1 MASVRIERVEAG
13 TTSAGVPVARHDLI
27 APDGS
32 SVSVLDLAAALTRV
46 RVPDAS
52 GRLANVVLA
61 HGSVAEQERGDAYLG
76 SVVGRVA
83 GRIGGARATVGGRT
97 HRLAA
102 NDGSNHLHGGP
113 GGFHR
118 RVWTSRAERREDG
131 AAEVTL
137 GYVSPDGEEG
147 YPGRLE
153 VEVRYLWTADRRL
166 GVRFRA
172 TTDAETLVNL
182 TQHAH
187 WNLTGEGRGTVD
199 EHRLRIA
206 ADAFL
211 PIDDGLLPTGSLAP
225 VDGTPFDLRSP
236 LRLGDVVRSDHVQV
250 RRANGIDHSFVLGAP
265 AADGMRD
272 AATLVDPESGRR
284 LTVRTDQPGLQ
295 VYSGNVF
302 DGGIVGAGGRAYRQ
316 GDGIALETQRFP
328 DAPSHRHFPSIV
340 LAAGEVY
347 RSETWFAFDVQE
359 S

>member
-1 MASVRIERVEAG
+1 MA
-13 TTSAGVPVARHDLI
+13 AGVPVARHDLI

-32 SVSVLDLAAALTRV
+32 TVSVLDLAAALTRV
-46 RVPDAS
+46 RVPDAF
-52 GRLANVVLA
+52 GRLANVVLS
-61 HGSVAEQERGDAYLG
+61 HGSVAEQEKGDSYLG

-97 HRLAA
+97 RSFAA
-102 NDGSNHLHGGP
+102 NDGPNHLHGGP

-118 RVWTSRAERREDG
+118 RIWTSRAELRSDG

-137 GYVSPDGEEG
+137 VYLSPDGEEG

-153 VEVRYLWTADRRL
+153 VEVRYLWTVDRRL

-172 TTDAETLVNL
+172 TTDADTLVNL

-187 WNLTGEGRGTVD
+187 WNLAGEGSGTVD

-206 ADAFL
+206 ADAYL
-211 PIDDGLLPTGSLAP
+211 PIDEGLLPNGSLAP
-225 VDGTPFDLRSP
+225 VDGTPFDLRTP
-236 LRLGDVVRSDHVQV
+236 VRLGDVVRSDHAQV

-265 AADGMRD
+265 SADGMRD
-272 AATLVDPESGRR
+272 AATLVDPGSGRR

-316 GDGIALETQRFP
+316 GDGLALETQRFP
-328 DAPSHRHFPSIV
+328 DAPNQPRFPSIV
-340 LAAGEVY
+340 LMPGEVY
-347 RSETWFAFDVQE
+347 RSETWFAFDIHH